1 MRVRLPNPG
10 LREFGLAAFLTAGY
24 FKADPRLAWL
34 PVDLTL
40 LFAVWTVAALAWQ
53 WLREG
58 YLPLTRSTLLLL
70 VFFAVLAPGLLASGG
85 AEYAA
90 EKSKRLF
97 SLTLLAAVAPAL
109 LLRGPEQLRRFL
121 RSLAVL
127 GALMGVDAAVILV
140 TSPQMNRLQVFN
152 SDTIALGRATGTT
165 FLWICILWLER
176 QLGTLKGLLA
186 LVGLAGL
193 MLASGTRAAL
203 LGGALTL
210 LASFWLFYRREG
222 GAAGRLAL
230 YVGAGAMALV
240 LAVPLLPK
248 GSLLRVQESLSGELD
263 HSGQCRVQAYAES
276 LPLIAASPLGIGL
289 GDFAERIPIKCGRSW
304 MRYPHNIL
312 IELALESGLAAAL
325 ALVALSV
332 LGVRKLYRLASATGV
347 MEGRAL
353 FALLLFFCV
362 NVMFSGDVNDNKL
375 FLALLGLSLS
385 ADRLLTPHP
394 IGDRHV
400 PSTPEA
406 LPCPEAGPARAA
418 LPGHGPLRA

>member
-1 MRVRLPNPG
+1 MKVPLPNPG

-40 LFAVWTVAALAWQ
+40 LFALWTVAALGWQ

-58 YLPLTRSTLLLL
+58 APPLTRPTLLLL
-70 VFFAVLAPGLLASGG
+70 GFFALLAPGLLGSGG
-85 AEYAA
+85 EPYAS
-90 EKSKRLF
+90 EKSLRLF
-97 SLTLLAAVAPAL
+97 TLTLLAAVAPAL
-109 LLRGPEQLRRFL
+109 MLRGPEQLRRFL
-121 RSLAVL
+121 RALALL
-127 GALMGVDAAVILV
+127 GALMGLDAAVVLA

-152 SDTIALGRATGTT
+152 ADTIALGRATGTT
-165 FLWICILWLER
+165 FLWVCILWLER
-176 QLGTLKGLLA
+176 QLGTLKGLAA

-203 LGGALTL
+203 LGAALTL
-210 LASFWLFYRREG
+210 LLCFACFYRRSG

-230 YVGAGAMALV
+230 YVAAGALALV
-240 LAVPLLPK
+240 FALPLLPK

-263 HSGQCRVQAYAES
+263 HSGQCRVRAYGAS
-276 LPLIAASPLGIGL
+276 LPLIAANPLGIGL
-289 GDFAERIPIKCGRSW
+289 GDFPERVPIHCGRTW

-325 ALVALSV
+325 ALAA
-332 LGVRKLYRLASATGV
+332 LGVKGVRQLYRQTRDSGG

-353 FALLLFFCV
+353 FALLLFFGV

-385 ADRLLTPHP
+385 ADRLLNPHP
-394 IGDRHV
+394 NGERHV
-400 PSTPEA
+400 PITPPSPS
-406 LPCPEAGPARAA
+406 LPEAGPARVA